1 MDYTKKSK
9 DELIAICK
17 ERKLKGYSTLN
28 KEAVIALI
36 TLAEPSS
43 ASSNPVPVN
52 TVVPVTPVE
61 PVAAIATAL
70 PAIATP
76 SFAKYVLTDTT
87 HLSPLVKWSGGK
99 AEEIKQILPLMPVHE
114 TYVEPFVGGGALYF
128 YLNPQKAVINDIH
141 PELVKLYK
149 AIGSG
154 QRQQMKAFMTAHPNS
169 EEEYYKVRSMP
180 ITSDFDAACQFYY
193 LRKTCFRGML
203 RYNSSGGF
211 NIPYG
216 KYKTINFSDLDGSGH
231 EQLLARTTI
240 MSGSFK
246 DVFAACDTPDHFIF
260 LDPPYDSKFTDYG
273 YCSFGRK
280 EQEELAVLFKKSK
293 AKCMI
298 VIGETDYIRNLYAGY
313 IVHRYPKNYKFKIHS
328 GRVGEEINVNHIIIC
343 NYRVS

>member
-28 KEAVIALI
+28 KEAIIALI

-43 ASSNPVPVN
+43 ATTNPVPVN
-52 TVVPVTPVE
+52 TVMPVTPLT
-61 PVAAIATAL
+61 PIAAIAAIATAL
-70 PAIATP
+70 PAITVP

-169 EEEYYKVRSMP
+169 EE
-180 ITSDFDAACQFYY
+180 
-193 LRKTCFRGML
+193 
-203 RYNSSGGF
+203 
-211 NIPYG
+211 
-216 KYKTINFSDLDGSGH
+216 
-231 EQLLARTTI
+231 
-240 MSGSFK
+240 
-246 DVFAACDTPDHFIF
+246 
-260 LDPPYDSKFTDYG
+260 
-273 YCSFGRK
+273 
-280 EQEELAVLFKKSK
+280 
-293 AKCMI
+293 
-298 VIGETDYIRNLYAGY
+298 
-313 IVHRYPKNYKFKIHS
+313 
-328 GRVGEEINVNHIIIC
+328 
-343 NYRVS
+343 

>member
-17 ERKLKGYSTLN
+17 EKKIKGYSTLN
-28 KEAVIALI
+28 KAGIIELI
-36 TLAEPSS
+36 EK
-43 ASSNPVPVN
+43 ASVTVPLNVPVADVPVN
-52 TVVPVTPVE
+52 TIVTLPPVQT
-61 PVAAIATAL
+61 ATV
-70 PAIATP
+70 T
-76 SFAKYVLTDTT
+76 SFAKYVPSAAQ

-99 AEEIKQILPLMPVHE
+99 AEEIKQILPFMPTHE
-114 TYVEPFVGGGALYF
+114 TYVEPFIGGGALYF
-128 YLNPQKAVINDIH
+128 YLNPHKAVINDIH
-141 PELVKLYK
+141 PELVKLYR
-149 AIGSG
+149 AIATG
-154 QRQQMKAFMTAHPNS
+154 RRLDMKAFMTAHPNT

-203 RYNSSGGF
+203 RYNASGKF

-216 KYKTINFSDLDGSGH
+216 KYKTINFSDLDGTGH
-231 EQLLARTTI
+231 EALLTRTTI

-246 DVFAACDTPDHFIF
+246 EVFAACDTPEHFIF

-280 EQEELAVLFKKSK
+280 EQEELAALFKKSK

-298 VIGETDYIRNLYAGY
+298 VIGETDYIKNLYAGY

-328 GRVGEEINVNHIIIC
+328 GRVGEEINVNHIVIC
-343 NYRVS
+343 NYRLGNS